1 MNTLEKKLGDIS
13 AELERQFEVTKSER
27 NKQKQLQGLVEEL
40 EEDLRRRGS
49 KETVDQVL
57 NNKDRVGP

>member
-1 MNTLEKKLGDIS
+1 MNALEKKLGDIS
-13 AELERQFEVTKSER
+13 SELERQFEVTKSER